1 LQAQGAEL
9 EEREYGKNPLTEAE
23 LNAIIGDGPVTEF
36 LNTRT
41 PLYRERKM
49 KDNPPSKKEAIQ
61 LMLKD
66 QNLLRRPVVIKGK
79 SKIAGFDEA
88 VLKELLEN
96 ATGLS

>member
-1 LQAQGAEL
+1 MEL
-9 EEREYGKNPLTEAE
+9 EEREYGKNPLSEAE
-23 LNAIIGDGPVTEF
+23 LNAIIGDGPVAEF

-49 KDNPPSKKEAIQ
+49 KENPPDKKEAIQ

-79 SKIAGFDEA
+79 RKVAGFNEA
-88 VLKELLEN
+88 ALMDL
-96 ATGLS
+96 T